1 MVAAP
6 SDALFAKLVKALEVP
21 SLGTDARFAD
31 NPSRVTNRG
40 DLVEAISAVT
50 RARKSADLIETLRRH
65 DVPCSPI
72 LTIDRVLE
80 EPQTR
85 ESGMLLRP
93 DNARLPDFTCVG
105 LPIRWDGPRPGVAP
119 EPPRLREPGEDGL
132 TWLGYTRAAVR
143 SRRSEG

>member
-1 MVAAP
+1 M
-6 SDALFAKLVKALEVP
+6 
-21 SLGTDARFAD
+21 
-31 NPSRVTNRG
+31 
-40 DLVEAISAVT
+40 LVEAISALT

-105 LPIRWDGPRPGVAP
+105 LPIRWDGRRPGVRR
-119 EPPRLREPGEDGL
+119 EPPRLGEHGEDVL
-132 TWLGYTRAAVR
+132 TWLGYTRDDVR
-143 SRRSEG
+143 SLRSEGIL

>member
-1 MVAAP
+1 MQ
-6 SDALFAKLVKALEVP
+6 
-21 SLGTDARFAD
+21 
-31 NPSRVTNRG
+31 NRAV
-40 DLVEAISAVT
+40 LVEAISALT

-105 LPIRWDGPRPGVAP
+105 LPIRWDGRRPGVRR
-119 EPPRLREPGEDGL
+119 EPPRLGEHGEDVL
-132 TWLGYTRAAVR
+132 TWLGYTRDDVR
-143 SRRSEG
+143 SLRSEGIL